1 MLNFDIRVSC
11 YEVIANGVVYGT
23 CRRMKDFW
31 VFACCIDGSITKAAT
46 PDRAIG
52 MKLSQFDSKSP
63 VRR

>member
-11 YEVIANGVVYGT
+11 YEVIANGVIYGT
-23 CRRMKDFW
+23 CRRINDKW
-31 VFACCIDGSITKAAT
+31 VFACCIDGSITTAKT

-63 VRR
+63 VCR